1 MKRREILL
9 PRVATPDEATLLV
22 GDLVPDRE
30 PNVKGPTVVR
40 DAATGDLVAAYL
52 PLTDVGRLRRALPE
66 MHFGGV
72 QRSSNYRSKSQT
84 FGFAPRRPV
93 RRREMCA
100 ATSTTLKLPHVQ
112 RELDRV
118 ADQCARLLEEVD
130 PDVVRSSRDEVDD
143 VLPEWKMGESGLW
156 TSGVVNDTAQLP
168 YHRDA
173 FNYPVWSAMPV
184 LRRGTSGGY
193 LHIPEYDLVL
203 PCQDSYAVFFKGK
216 DLVHGVTP
224 ITKRTE
230 DGYRYSV
237 VYYAL
242 RGMKDCYTHA
252 VETAYGQRK
261 RTERERDIARRVA
274 RGELGIPGQERRRLA
289 PEEADSSA
297 EALDAATGKDD
308 LE

>member
-1 MKRREILL
+1 MTHREILL
-9 PRVATPDEATLLV
+9 PRVATAEEATLLV

-30 PNVKGPTVVR
+30 PTIKGSTSIR
-40 DAATGDLVAAYL
+40 DKDTGELVAAYL
-52 PLTDVGRLRRALPE
+52 PLTDVARLRRALPD
-66 MHFGGV
+66 MKFGGV

-100 ATSTTLKLPHVQ
+100 ATSTTLKNPQLQ
-112 RELDRV
+112 RELDIV
-118 ADQCARLLEEVD
+118 ADQCARLLEEID
-130 PDVVRSSRDEVDD
+130 PRIVKESRDEVRD
-143 VLPEWKMGESGLW
+143 VLPEWMMGESRLW

-203 PCQDSYAVFFKGK
+203 PCQDAYAVFFKGK

-224 ITKRTE
+224 ITKRTA

-274 RGELGIPGQERRRLA
+274 RGEMGIPGQEGRLK
-289 PEEADSSA
+289 PQEADSSA
-297 EALDAATGKDD
+297 EAIDAVEGD
-308 LE
+308 LQ

>member
-1 MKRREILL
+1 MTRREIFL

-22 GDLVPDRE
+22 GDFVPDRE
-30 PNVKGPTVVR
+30 PNIKGPTVVR
-40 DAATGDLVAAYL
+40 DADTGDLVAAYL
-52 PLTDVGRLRRALPE
+52 PITDVAKLRRAMPDL
-66 MHFGGV
+66 HWNGL

-84 FGFAPRRPV
+84 FGYAPRRPV
-93 RRREMCA
+93 RRREMCS
-100 ATSTTLKLPHVQ
+100 ATSVSLKAPHIQ
-112 RELDRV
+112 RELDRI
-118 ADQCARLLEEVD
+118 ADQCVALLAEID
-130 PDVVRSSRDEVDD
+130 PGVLAASRAEVDD
-143 VLPEWKMGESGLW
+143 VLPEWKMGESRLW

-168 YHRDA
+168 YHRDN

-184 LRRGTSGGY
+184 LRRGISGGY

-230 DGYRYSV
+230 DGYRYSI

-274 RGELGIPGQERRRLA
+274 NGELGVPGREKRRLK

-297 EALDAATGKDD
+297 EAIDVSTG
-308 LE
+308 EEIPS

>member
-1 MKRREILL
+1 MQPQELLL
-9 PRVATPDEATLLV
+9 PRVATPEEATLLV
-22 GDLVPDRE
+22 GDLVPDRK
-30 PNVKGPTVVR
+30 PNVQGPTVVR
-40 DAATGDLVAAYL
+40 DADTGGLVAAYL
-52 PLTDVGRLRRALPE
+52 PITDVARLRRSLPE

-93 RRREMCA
+93 RRREACA
-100 ATSTTLKLPHVQ
+100 ATSTSLKLPHVQ
-112 RELDRV
+112 RELDLV
-118 ADQCARLLEEVD
+118 ADQCARLLETVD
-130 PDVVRSSRDEVDD
+130 PEIVADSRAEVAD
-143 VLPEWKMGESGLW
+143 VLPEWKIGESDLW

-168 YHRDA
+168 YHRDN

-184 LRRGTSGGY
+184 LRRGVRGGH
-193 LHIPEYDLVL
+193 LHIPEYDLVV

-224 ITKRTE
+224 ITKKVP
-230 DGYRYSV
+230 DGYRFSI

-274 RGELGIPGQERRRLA
+274 RGEMGIPGQERRQL
-289 PEEADSSA
+289 PPDEADSSA
-297 EALDAATGKDD
+297 EAVDAANGKDE